1 MGSLRRRALVLA
13 AFALAA
19 CDGLVIRLEAGER
32 ECFLID
38 VKAEAAVS
46 GNFELIS
53 EVSSKPLT
61 VVVSG
66 EATAGGPLYETV
78 GEPDGTFAFDV
89 GGDGV
94 IDICIANGKKGRNDG
109 LPRTVGFA
117 IRTTVHR
124 QGSDS
129 TSLQRERSARA
140 RSRNSIHASRA
151 LREMIARPKISRNER
166 QTAEIGAPKL
176 GMSHLVVAQV
186 HHAADEEGSLDAL
199 LDVSEELNEGL
210 LTLTDHQA
218 YMRRREENHQ
228 HTLASTRTRVF
239 YWTIG
244 ETVVLVALSLWQIFY
259 IRGFFETKRM
269 L

>member
-109 LPRTVGFA
+109 LPRTVGYA
-117 IRTTVHR
+117 IRTT
-124 QGSDS
+124 
-129 TSLQRERSARA
+129 
-140 RSRNSIHASRA
+140 
-151 LREMIARPKISRNER
+151 
-166 QTAEIGAPKL
+166 
-176 GMSHLVVAQV
+176 V